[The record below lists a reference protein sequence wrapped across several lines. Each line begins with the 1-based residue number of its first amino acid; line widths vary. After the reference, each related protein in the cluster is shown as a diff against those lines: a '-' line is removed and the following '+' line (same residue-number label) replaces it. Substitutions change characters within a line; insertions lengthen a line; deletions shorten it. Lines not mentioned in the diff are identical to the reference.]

1 MPRPCCIRLTLL
13 LVLGTGLLGGCASS
27 QSTQD
32 KATARAAAVGTWSY
46 EVEDF
51 APLDQGR
58 FHITV
63 QDGDL
68 QGIVRDRRLGRL
80 RASVRMHNSR
90 LEIDLRDLRIS
101 GYIEDNQFTGFL
113 RRPRWDVTARRQ
125 SRARSQFRSASL
137 FARRVRS
144 ATAVDKPGV
153 LACQSLLW
161 EAGDCD

>member
-1 MPRPCCIRLTLL
+1 MPRPCRIRLPLL
-13 LVLGTGLLGGCASS
+13 LILGAGLLGACASS
-27 QSTQD
+27 RSAQD
-32 KATARAAAVGTWSY
+32 EAAARAAAVGTWSY

-68 QGIVRDRRLGRL
+68 LGIVRDRRLGRL
-80 RASVRMHNSR
+80 RASVRVHDSR

-101 GYIEDNQFTGFL
+101 GYIEDDQFTGFL
-113 RRPRWDVTARRQ
+113 RRPQWEVTTRRQ
-125 SRARSQFRSASL
+125 TRTRSQFRSASL

-144 ATAVDKPGV
+144 AAAVDKPEV
-153 LACQSLLW
+153 LECRSLLR
-161 EAGDCD
+161 EVDECD